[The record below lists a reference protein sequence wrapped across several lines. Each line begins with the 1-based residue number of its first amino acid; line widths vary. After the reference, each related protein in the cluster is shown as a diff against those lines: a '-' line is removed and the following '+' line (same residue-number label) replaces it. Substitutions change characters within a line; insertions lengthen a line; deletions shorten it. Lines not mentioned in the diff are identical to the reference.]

1 MLLPHRLRDIQT
13 AYCHVFH
20 IHVSLP
26 LQLGYYLPVEP
37 LQLEGKEGEVG
48 PGRGEKTGQIRNW
61 VEGRVQKFDGIAV
74 DNTQGRYQ
82 GAKTEKWR
90 III

>member
-1 MLLPHRLRDIQT
+1 M
-13 AYCHVFH
+13 
-20 IHVSLP
+20 
-26 LQLGYYLPVEP
+26 E
-37 LQLEGKEGEVG
+37 EG